1 MRSIFKHIILLAL
14 AISVY
19 AQQAPDSISVSDPS
33 ADSVKVSVEAPAAV
47 LTDEEK
53 LCREVAE
60 DIMKI
65 YDSWSPERDYKI
77 LYPRVKGFVDDFY
90 NEYPDFGMETIVKDQ
105 LFELYKEK
113 INTIDNIN
121 EDYPDLISSLESEY
135 PSISMSDVINEIKKT
150 DKLSDLEKRSLVAF
164 NGMKNNKIFE
174 EVARFITTKDFYWGY
189 ISDDLNNSINKAA
202 DKLKR
207 YTLSRKDILRADHEK
222 YVESLLLDSRKFDRQ
237 LDSVKAISDEKVIDD
252 LLADENYNNEM
263 MAIEFKIDSAKTK
276 PEVQAVLEQL
286 YRDKDQRI
294 LDYIVKK
301 KKELIENK
309 RAEKIAAKDWWVEE
323 KRQTIFDLLELEK
336 ARLSEI
342 VSAYTVTLEEERN
355 IVAFDITAEFVKHVK
370 ESDPKIEEEFKL
382 QIKHKFYSGL
392 VGAFGSAVIYD
403 EVPVFRT
410 FRFNVLMGSILFMIL
425 FFYIYVKVKKN
436 REEMY
441 IRRIP
446 GLDAIDDAVGRAT
459 EMGKPII
466 YDSGIGTYTDIE
478 TIASMLILRSVAKK
492 VAEFKAEIYVPTCEP
507 IVMQISEE
515 MVASGFLDA
524 GYPEDHKKENVFYLA
539 ADQFA
544 FAAGIAGILSRKKPA
559 AAFHFGY
566 YMAESLLISEA
577 GFAAGAIQVAGTTQ
591 ATQLPFFITA
601 CDYTLIGEELYAAA
615 AYISRD
621 AQIMTNLKLS
631 DYAKIVIG
639 FIFIA
644 GTIILTINSEWTFFQ
659 DILYTR

>member
-33 ADSVKVSVEAPAAV
+33 ADSVKVSVETPAAV

-53 LCREVAE
+53 LCKEVAE

-77 LYPRVKGFVDDFY
+77 LYPRVKDFVEDFFSQ
-90 NEYPDFGMETIVKDQ
+90 YPDFDFG
-105 LFELYKEK
+105 
-113 INTIDNIN
+113 
-121 EDYPDLISSLESEY
+121 
-135 PSISMSDVINEIKKT
+135 VIQK
-150 DKLSDLEKRSLVAF
+150 DKLGEKLNDFEQRSFVAF
-164 NGMKNNKIFE
+164 KGTKNDKIFE
-174 EVARFITTKDFYWGY
+174 EISRFITTKDFYWGY
-189 ISDDLNNSINKAA
+189 ISKELDESIYKAA
-202 DKLKR
+202 DKLKK
-207 YTLSRKDILRADHEK
+207 YTLSRKDILLADQAE

-323 KRQTIFDLLELEK
+323 KRQTIFDLYELEN
-336 ARLSEI
+336 ARLSDLVYGFI
-342 VSAYTVTLEEERN
+342 TPLEEERS
-355 IVAFDITAEFVKHVK
+355 ITSFDINDELIKAIHNN
-370 ESDPKIEEEFKL
+370 DPKVEEEFKL
-382 QIKHKFYSGL
+382 QLKHKFYSGL

-410 FRFNVLMGSILFMIL
+410 FRTNVLIGTFLFMIL
-425 FFYIYVKVKKN
+425 FFYIFIKVKRNK
-436 REEMY
+436 EKLF

-459 EMGKPII
+459 EMGKPVV
-466 YDSGIGTYTDIE
+466 YDCGIGYYTQID

-492 VAEFKAEIYVPTCEP
+492 VAEFKAEIYVPTCDP
-507 IVMQISEE
+507 IIMQISEE

-524 GYPEDHKKENVFYLA
+524 GYPEDHKKDNIFFLA

-544 FAAGIAGILSRKKPA
+544 FAAGVAGILSRKKPA
-559 AAFHFGY
+559 TAFHFGY
-566 YMAESLLISEA
+566 YAAESLLISEA
-577 GFAAGAIQVAGTTQ
+577 GFAAGAIQVAGTT
-591 ATQLPFFITA
+591 AVAQLPFFITA

-631 DYAKIVIG
+631 DFAKVTIG
-639 FIFIA
+639 FLFII
-644 GTIILTINSEWTFFQ
+644 GTIVMTINSEWTFLQ
-659 DILYTR
+659 DLLFTR

>member
-33 ADSVKVSVEAPAAV
+33 ADSVKVSVETPAAV

-53 LCREVAE
+53 LCKEVAE

-77 LYPRVKGFVDDFY
+77 LYPRVKGFVEDFY
-90 NEYPDFGMETIVKDQ
+90 ADFPDFGMETIVKDQ
-105 LFELYKEK
+105 LVELYTDK
-113 INTIDNIN
+113 INTIDSIN
-121 EDYPDLISSLESEY
+121 EDYPDLISKLKSEY
-135 PSISMSDVINEIKKT
+135 PGIKLSEVINDIKKT
-150 DKLSDLEKRSLVAF
+150 GKLSDYERRSLVAF
-164 NGMKNNKIFE
+164 KEMKNNKIFE
-174 EVARFITTKDFYWGY
+174 EVARFVTRRDFYWGY
-189 ISDDLNNSINKAA
+189 ISDDLDNGIKNAA
-202 DKLKR
+202 NKLKK
-207 YTLSRKDILRADHEK
+207 YIISRKDILLADQK
-222 YVESLLLDSRKFDRQ
+222 VYVESLLLDSRKFDRQ
-237 LDSVKAISDEKVIDD
+237 LDSIKAMPDEKVIDD

-276 PEVQAVLEQL
+276 PEVQAFIEQL

-294 LDYIVKK
+294 LDYIVNK
-301 KKELIENK
+301 KKELVENK
-309 RAEKIAAKDWWVEE
+309 RAEKIDAKDFWVEE
-323 KRQTIFDLLELEK
+323 KRQTIFDLYELEK

-342 VSAYTVTLEEERN
+342 VNKFTVPLEEERG
-355 IVAFDITAEFVKHVK
+355 IVSFDINTKFIKDVKD
-370 ESDPKIEEEFKL
+370 SDPKLEEEFKL

-392 VGAFGSAVIYD
+392 VAAFGSAVTYN
-403 EVPVFRT
+403 EVPTFRT
-410 FRFNVLMGSILFMIL
+410 FRFNVLIGTILFMIL
-425 FFYIYVKVKKN
+425 FFYIFISVKKN
-436 REEMY
+436 KEKMF

-459 EMGKPII
+459 EMGKPVV
-466 YDSGIGTYTDIE
+466 YDSGIGAYYQIE

-492 VAEFKAEIYVPTCEP
+492 VAEFKAEIYVPTCDP

-524 GYPEDHKKENVFYLA
+524 GYPEDHKKDNIFYLA

-544 FAAGIAGILSRKKPA
+544 FAAGVAGILSRKKPA
-559 AAFHFGY
+559 TAFHFGY

-631 DYAKIVIG
+631 DYAKVIIGLLFIV
-639 FIFIA
+639 
-644 GTIILTINSEWTFFQ
+644 GTIILTINSEWTFLQ

>member
-77 LYPRVKGFVDDFY
+77 LYPRVKGFVDDFFAQ
-90 NEYPDFGMETIVKDQ
+90 YPDFDFG
-105 LFELYKEK
+105 
-113 INTIDNIN
+113 
-121 EDYPDLISSLESEY
+121 
-135 PSISMSDVINEIKKT
+135 VIQK
-150 DKLSDLEKRSLVAF
+150 DKLGEKLNDYEQRSFVAF
-164 NGMKNNKIFE
+164 KGTKNDKIFE
-174 EVARFITTKDFYWGY
+174 EISRFITTKDFYWGY
-189 ISDDLNNSINKAA
+189 ISKDLDESIYKAA
-202 DKLKR
+202 DKLKK
-207 YTLSRKDILRADHEK
+207 YTLSRKDILLADQAE

-263 MAIEFKIDSAKTK
+263 LAIEFKIDSAKTK

-294 LDYIVKK
+294 LDYIVNK
-301 KKELIENK
+301 KKELVENK

-323 KRQTIFDLLELEK
+323 KRQTIFDLYELEN
-336 ARLSEI
+336 ARLSDLVYGFI
-342 VSAYTVTLEEERN
+342 TPLEEERS
-355 IVAFDITAEFVKHVK
+355 ITSFDINEELIKAIHNN
-370 ESDPKIEEEFKL
+370 DPKVEEEFKL
-382 QIKHKFYSGL
+382 QLKHKFYSGL

-410 FRFNVLMGSILFMIL
+410 FRTNVLIGTFLFMIL
-425 FFYIYVKVKKN
+425 FFYIFIKVKRNK
-436 REEMY
+436 EKLF

-459 EMGKPII
+459 EMGKPVV
-466 YDSGIGTYTDIE
+466 YDCGIGYYTQID

-492 VAEFKAEIYVPTCEP
+492 VAEFKAEIYVPTCDP
-507 IVMQISEE
+507 IIMQISEE

-524 GYPEDHKKENVFYLA
+524 GYPEDHKKDNIFFLA

-544 FAAGIAGILSRKKPA
+544 FAAGVAGILSRKKPA
-559 AAFHFGY
+559 TAFHFGY
-566 YMAESLLISEA
+566 YAAESLLISEA
-577 GFAAGAIQVAGTTQ
+577 GFAAGAIQVAGTT
-591 ATQLPFFITA
+591 AVAQLPFFITA

-631 DYAKIVIG
+631 DFAKVTIG
-639 FIFIA
+639 FLFII
-644 GTIILTINSEWTFFQ
+644 GTIVMTINSEWTFLQ
-659 DILYTR
+659 DLLFTR